1 MKNSQRVMV
10 KIIEEICSE
19 EGIQCEC
26 FSYDW
31 IFRLT
36 KNGKTAHI
44 FGYQFENNSA
54 TTQLICTDKCASS
67 EILSSRGIPTVEH
80 FFFISPDDLHY
91 IGLEGNWPRMLELLQ
106 KFGRLVCKPNEGTG
120 GIDVF
125 QVSSAAE
132 LELAVNSI
140 FAHSRSL
147 ALSPFYPI
155 DQEYRVILLNEEVK
169 LVFSKT
175 IQSIIGN
182 GRSSFRQLLLKQNP
196 SLLESVPTGEFSEDL
211 LNKIP
216 KPGEKIPLNWKHNL
230 GQGAQPEIITDALL
244 LPQLRDLALRAAKA
258 VNARFASVDIIHTGG
273 EYKVLE
279 INSGI
284 MMENFARLNLNN
296 YQKAKSIYKE
306 AICSLF
312 NDKNN

>member
-10 KIIEEICSE
+10 KIIEEICTE
-19 EGIQCEC
+19 EGIYCER

-54 TTQLICTDKCASS
+54 TAQLICTDKCASS
-67 EILSSRGIPTVEH
+67 EILRSKGIPAVEH

-91 IGLEGNWPRMLELLQ
+91 IGLEGNWPRMLDLL
-106 KFGRLVCKPNEGTG
+106 KEYGRLVCKPNEGTG

-125 QVSSAAE
+125 QVSSPSE
-132 LELAVNSI
+132 LELAVNAV

-155 DQEYRVILLNEEVK
+155 DQEYRVILLNDQIK

-175 IQSIIGN
+175 IQSLIGN
-182 GRSSFRQLLLKQNP
+182 GRYSFKQLLLEQNP
-196 SLLESVPTGEFSEDL
+196 ALLETIPTGEFSEDL
-211 LNKIP
+211 LNKVP
-216 KPGEKIPLNWKHNL
+216 KSGEKIPLNWKHNL
-230 GQGAQPEIITDALL
+230 GQGAQPELINEPVLVA
-244 LPQLRDLALRAAKA
+244 QLSALALHAAQA
-258 VNARFASVDIIHTGG
+258 VNVRFASVDIIRTGG
-273 EYKVLE
+273 EFKVLE

-284 MMENFARLNLNN
+284 MMESFARLNSHN
-296 YQKAKSIYKE
+296 YLVAKSIYQE
-306 AICSLF
+306 ALVALF
-312 NDKNN
+312 A

>member
-1 MKNSQRVMV
+1 MMV
-10 KIIEEICSE
+10 NIIEEICAE
-19 EGIQCEC
+19 QEIQCER

-36 KNGKTAHI
+36 KNERTAHI

-54 TTQLICTDKCASS
+54 TAQLICTDKCASS
-67 EILSSRGIPTVEH
+67 EILRSKGIPAVEH

-91 IGLEGNWPRMLELLQ
+91 IGLEGNWQRMLELL
-106 KFGRLVCKPNEGTG
+106 KKYGRLVCKPNEGTG

-125 QVSSAAE
+125 QVSSEVE
-132 LELAVNSI
+132 LELAVNSV

-155 DQEYRVILLNEEVK
+155 DHEYRVILLNDKVK

-175 IQSIIGN
+175 IQCLIGN
-182 GRSSFRQLLLKQNP
+182 GRSSFKQLLLEQNP
-196 SLLESVPTGEFSEDL
+196 TLLETIPTGEFNEDL

-216 KPGEKIPLNWKHNL
+216 KSGEKIPLNWKHNL
-230 GQGAQPEIITDALL
+230 GQGAQPEIITEPALITEL
-244 LPQLRDLALRAAKA
+244 SSLALRSAQA
-258 VNARFASVDIIHTGG
+258 VNVRFASVDIICTGG
-273 EYKVLE
+273 EFKVLE

-284 MMENFARLNLNN
+284 MMESFARMNSQN
-296 YQKAKSIYKE
+296 YQQAKSIYLE
-306 AICSLF
+306 ALKILLLL
-312 NDKNN
+312 

>member
-1 MKNSQRVMV
+1 MV
-10 KIIEEICSE
+10 KIIEEICLE
-19 EGIQCEC
+19 QGILCER

-54 TTQLICTDKCASS
+54 TAQLICTDKCASS
-67 EILSSRGIPTVEH
+67 EILRSKNIPVMEH

-91 IGLEGNWPRMLELLQ
+91 IGLEGNWPRMLELL
-106 KFGRLVCKPNEGTG
+106 KKYGKLVCKPNEGTG

-132 LELAVNSI
+132 LELAVNAV

-155 DQEYRVILLNEEVK
+155 EHEYRVILLNDEVK

-175 IQSIIGN
+175 IQSLIGN
-182 GRSSFRQLLLKQNP
+182 GKSSFRQLLLEQNP
-196 SLLESVPTGEFSEDL
+196 ELLETVPTGEFSEDL

-216 KPGEKIPLNWKHNL
+216 KSGEKIPLNWKHNL
-230 GQGAQPEIITDALL
+230 GQGAQPEVVSDPALL
-244 LPQLRDLALRAAKA
+244 SQLAELALQAAQA
-258 VNARFASVDIIHTGG
+258 VNVRFASVDIIRTGG
-273 EYKVLE
+273 KFMVLE

-284 MMENFARLNLNN
+284 MMESFAHMNAQN
-296 YQKAKSIYKE
+296 YQIAKSIYQQ
-306 AICSLF
+306 ALITLF
-312 NDKNN
+312 S

>member
-1 MKNSQRVMV
+1 MV
-10 KIIEEICSE
+10 NIIEEICIE
-19 EGIQCEC
+19 QGIACER

-54 TTQLICTDKCASS
+54 TAQLICTDKCASS
-67 EILSSRGIPTVEH
+67 EILHSKGIPAVEH

-91 IGLEGNWPRMLELLQ
+91 IGLEGNWPRMLDLL
-106 KFGRLVCKPNEGTG
+106 KKYGRLVCKPNEGTG

-132 LELAVNSI
+132 LELAVNTVFS
-140 FAHSRSL
+140 HSRSL

-155 DQEYRVILLNEEVK
+155 DQEYRVILLNDEVK

-175 IQSIIGN
+175 IQSLIGD
-182 GRSSFRQLLLKQNP
+182 GQSSFRQLLLQQNP
-196 SLLESVPTGEFSEDL
+196 ALLETVPTSEFGEDL
-211 LNKIP
+211 LNKIS
-216 KPGEKIPLNWKHNL
+216 KSGEKIPLNWKHNL
-230 GQGAQPEIITDALL
+230 GQGAQPEVITDSTLVG
-244 LPQLRDLALRAAKA
+244 QLSHLALQAARA
-258 VNARFASVDIIHTGG
+258 VGVRFASVDIIRTGG
-273 EYKVLE
+273 EFKVLE

-284 MMENFARLNLNN
+284 MMESFARMNLQN
-296 YQKAKSIYKE
+296 YQLAKSIYQE
-306 AICSLF
+306 ALDSLF
-312 NDKNN
+312 

>member
-10 KIIEEICSE
+10 NIIEEICNE
-19 EGIQCEC
+19 EKILCER

-54 TTQLICTDKCASS
+54 TAQLICTDKCASS
-67 EILSSRGIPTVEH
+67 EILRSKGIPCVEH
-80 FFFISPDDLHY
+80 YFFISPDDLHY
-91 IGLEGNWPRMLELLQ
+91 IGLEGNWPRMLELLN
-106 KFGRLVCKPNEGTG
+106 KYGKLVCKPNEGTG

-125 QVSSAAE
+125 QVSSAVE
-132 LELAVNSI
+132 LELAVNSV

-147 ALSPFYPI
+147 ALSPFLPI
-155 DQEYRVILLNEEVK
+155 EQEYRVILLNDQVK

-175 IQSIIGN
+175 IQSLIGD
-182 GRSSFRQLLLKQNP
+182 GRSSFKQLLLQQNP
-196 SLLESVPTGEFSEDL
+196 SLLETVPTGEFSEDL

-216 KPGEKIPLNWKHNL
+216 KSGEKIPLNWKHNL
-230 GQGAQPEIITDALL
+230 GQGAQPEIVADPSLVAQLSNLALL
-244 LPQLRDLALRAAKA
+244 AAEA
-258 VNARFASVDIIHTGG
+258 VSVRFASVDIIRTGG
-273 EYKVLE
+273 EFKVLE

-284 MMENFARLNLNN
+284 MMESFARMNLQN
-296 YQKAKSIYKE
+296 YQLAKSIYKE
-306 AICSLF
+306 ALTALF
-312 NDKNN
+312 A

>member
-19 EGIQCEC
+19 ENILCER

-36 KNGKTAHI
+36 RNGKIAHI

-54 TTQLICTDKCASS
+54 TAQLICTDKCASS
-67 EILSSRGIPTVEH
+67 EILRSKGIPCVEH
-80 FFFISPDDLHY
+80 YFFISPDDLHY
-91 IGLEGNWPRMLELLQ
+91 IGLEGNWPRMLDLL
-106 KFGRLVCKPNEGTG
+106 KKYGKLVCKPNEGTG

-125 QVSSAAE
+125 QVSSAVE
-132 LELAVNSI
+132 LELAVNSV

-147 ALSPFYPI
+147 ALSPFCPI
-155 DQEYRVILLNEEVK
+155 DQEYRVILLNDQVK

-175 IQSIIGN
+175 IQSLIGD
-182 GRSSFRQLLLKQNP
+182 GRSSFRQLLLQQNP
-196 SLLESVPTGEFSEDL
+196 SLLETVPTGEFSEDL

-216 KPGEKIPLNWKHNL
+216 RSGEKIPLNWKHNL
-230 GQGAQPEIITDALL
+230 GQGAQPEIISEPSLVA
-244 LPQLRDLALRAAKA
+244 QLSDLALRAAQA
-258 VNARFASVDIIHTGG
+258 VNVRFASVDIIRTGG
-273 EYKVLE
+273 EFRVLE

-284 MMENFARLNLNN
+284 MMESFARINADN
-296 YQKAKSIYKE
+296 YRLAKSIYKE
-306 AICSLF
+306 ALTALF
-312 NDKNN
+312 V

>member
-1 MKNSQRVMV
+1 MV
-10 KIIEEICSE
+10 NMIEEICAE
-19 EGIQCEC
+19 QGILCER

-54 TTQLICTDKCASS
+54 TAQLICTDKCASS
-67 EILSSRGIPTVEH
+67 EILRSKGIPAVEH

-91 IGLEGNWPRMLELLQ
+91 IGLEGNWSRMLELLN

-125 QVSSAAE
+125 QVSSAVE
-132 LELAVNSI
+132 LELAVNSV

-155 DQEYRVILLNEEVK
+155 DQEYRVILLNEQIK

-175 IQSIIGN
+175 IQFLIGN
-182 GRSSFRQLLLKQNP
+182 GRSSFKQLLLDQNP
-196 SLLESVPTGEFSEDL
+196 SLIETIPTGEFSEEM

-216 KPGEKIPLNWKHNL
+216 KSDEKIPLNWKHNL
-230 GQGAQPEIITDALL
+230 GQGAQPEIITDHSLVT
-244 LPQLRDLALRAAKA
+244 QLGSLALNAAQA
-258 VNARFASVDIIHTGG
+258 VNVRFASVDIIRTGG
-273 EYKVLE
+273 DFKVLE
-279 INSGI
+279 INSGV
-284 MMENFARLNLNN
+284 MMESFARMNAQN
-296 YQKAKSIYKE
+296 YTQAKSIYLE
-306 AICSLF
+306 ALAVLF
-312 NDKNN
+312 A

>member
-10 KIIEEICSE
+10 KIIEEICLEQS
-19 EGIQCEC
+19 IVCERY
-26 FSYDW
+26 SYDW

-36 KNGKTAHI
+36 KNGKTVYI

-54 TTQLICTDKCASS
+54 TAQLICTDKCASS
-67 EILSSRGIPTVEH
+67 EILRSKNIPVMEH

-91 IGLEGNWPRMLELLQ
+91 IGLEGNWPRMLELL
-106 KFGRLVCKPNEGTG
+106 KKYGKLVCKPNEGTG

-132 LELAVNSI
+132 LELAVNAV

-155 DQEYRVILLNEEVK
+155 DQEYRVILLNDQVK

-175 IQSIIGN
+175 IQSLIGN
-182 GRSSFRQLLLKQNP
+182 GKSSFRQLLLQQNP
-196 SLLESVPTGEFSEDL
+196 ASLETIPTSEFDEDL

-216 KPGEKIPLNWKHNL
+216 KSGEKIPLNWKHNL
-230 GQGAQPEIITDALL
+230 GQGAQPEVVTDPSLVT
-244 LPQLRDLALRAAKA
+244 QLSELALRA
-258 VNARFASVDIIHTGG
+258 VNAVGVRFASVDIIRTG
-273 EYKVLE
+273 EKFMVLE

-284 MMENFARLNLNN
+284 MMETFARINSQN
-296 YQKAKSIYKE
+296 YQIAKSIYQE
-306 AICSLF
+306 ALISILS
-312 NDKNN
+312 

>member
-10 KIIEEICSE
+10 KIIEEICTE
-19 EGIQCEC
+19 EGIDCER

-54 TTQLICTDKCASS
+54 TAQLICTDKCASS
-67 EILSSRGIPTVEH
+67 EILRSKGIPAVEH

-91 IGLEGNWPRMLELLQ
+91 IGLEGNWPRMLDLL
-106 KFGRLVCKPNEGTG
+106 KEYSRLVCKPNEGTG

-125 QVSSAAE
+125 QVSSPSE
-132 LELAVNSI
+132 LELAVNAV

-155 DQEYRVILLNEEVK
+155 DQEYRVILLNDQIK

-175 IQSIIGN
+175 IQSLIGN
-182 GRSSFRQLLLKQNP
+182 GRSSFKQLLLEQNP
-196 SLLESVPTGEFSEDL
+196 ALLETIPTGEFSEDL
-211 LNKIP
+211 LNKVP
-216 KPGEKIPLNWKHNL
+216 KSGEKIPLNWKHNL
-230 GQGAQPEIITDALL
+230 GQGAQPELINEPVLVA
-244 LPQLRDLALRAAKA
+244 QLSDLALHAAQA
-258 VNARFASVDIIHTGG
+258 VNVRFASVDIIRTRG
-273 EYKVLE
+273 EFKVLE

-284 MMENFARLNLNN
+284 MMESFARQNAHN
-296 YQKAKSIYKE
+296 YQVAKSIYQE
-306 AICSLF
+306 ALISLF
-312 NDKNN
+312 S

>member
-10 KIIEEICSE
+10 NIIEEICNE
-19 EGIQCEC
+19 EKILCER

-54 TTQLICTDKCASS
+54 TAQLICTDKCASS
-67 EILSSRGIPTVEH
+67 EILRSKGIPAVEH
-80 FFFISPDDLHY
+80 YFFISPDDLHY
-91 IGLEGNWPRMLELLQ
+91 IGLEGNWPRMLDLL
-106 KFGRLVCKPNEGTG
+106 KKYGKLVCKPNEGTG

-125 QVSSAAE
+125 QVSSAVE

-147 ALSPFYPI
+147 ALSPFLPI
-155 DQEYRVILLNEEVK
+155 EQEYRVILLNDQVK

-175 IQSIIGN
+175 IQSLIGD
-182 GRSSFRQLLLKQNP
+182 GRSSFKQLLLQQKP
-196 SLLESVPTGEFSEDL
+196 SLLETVPTGEFSEDL

-216 KPGEKIPLNWKHNL
+216 KSGEKIPLNWKHNL
-230 GQGAQPEIITDALL
+230 GQGAQPEIVADPSLVA
-244 LPQLRDLALRAAKA
+244 QLSDLALRAAEA
-258 VNARFASVDIIHTGG
+258 VSVRFASVDIIRTGG
-273 EYKVLE
+273 EFKVLE

-284 MMENFARLNLNN
+284 MMESFARMNLQN
-296 YQKAKSIYKE
+296 YQLAKSIYKE
-306 AICSLF
+306 ALTALF
-312 NDKNN
+312 A

>member
-10 KIIEEICSE
+10 KIIEEICLE
-19 EGIQCEC
+19 QGITCERY
-26 FSYDW
+26 SYDW

-36 KNGKTAHI
+36 KNGKTVHI

-54 TTQLICTDKCASS
+54 TAQLICTDKCASS
-67 EILSSRGIPTVEH
+67 EILRSKDIPVIEH

-91 IGLEGNWPRMLELLQ
+91 IGLEGNWPRMLDFL
-106 KFGRLVCKPNEGTG
+106 KKYGKLVCKPNEGTG

-132 LELAVNSI
+132 LELAVNAV

-155 DQEYRVILLNEEVK
+155 DQEYRVILLNDQVK

-175 IQSIIGN
+175 IQSLIGN
-182 GRSSFRQLLLKQNP
+182 GKSSFRQLLLQQNP
-196 SLLESVPTGEFSEDL
+196 ALLETIPTSEFDEEL

-216 KPGEKIPLNWKHNL
+216 KSGEKIPLNWKHNL
-230 GQGAQPEIITDALL
+230 GQGAQPEVVTDPALVT
-244 LPQLRDLALRAAKA
+244 QLSELALKA
-258 VNARFASVDIIHTGG
+258 VNAVGVRFASVDIIRTG
-273 EYKVLE
+273 EKFMVLE

-284 MMENFARLNLNN
+284 MMENFARINSHN
-296 YQKAKSIYKE
+296 YLIAKSIYQE
-306 AICSLF
+306 ALIYLLS
-312 NDKNN
+312 

>member
-1 MKNSQRVMV
+1 MNNSQRMMV
-10 KIIEEICSE
+10 NIIEEICSE
-19 EGIQCEC
+19 QGILCER

-54 TTQLICTDKCASS
+54 TAQLICTDKCASS
-67 EILSSRGIPTVEH
+67 EILRSKNIPVVEH

-91 IGLEGNWPRMLELLQ
+91 IGLECNWSRMLDLL
-106 KFGRLVCKPNEGTG
+106 KKYGRLVCKPNEGTG

-125 QVSSAAE
+125 QVSSAVE
-132 LELAVNSI
+132 LELAVNSV
-140 FAHSRSL
+140 FSHSRSL

-155 DQEYRVILLNEEVK
+155 DHEYRVILLNDQIK

-175 IQSIIGN
+175 IQSLIGN
-182 GRSSFRQLLLKQNP
+182 GRSSFRQLLLDQNP
-196 SLLESVPTGEFSEDL
+196 ALLETIPTGEFSEDL

-216 KPGEKIPLNWKHNL
+216 KSGEKIPLNWKHNL
-230 GQGAQPEIITDALL
+230 GQGAQPEVITDPLIVTPL
-244 LPQLRDLALRAAKA
+244 SSLAIKAAQA
-258 VNARFASVDIIHTGG
+258 VNVHFASVDIICTGG
-273 EYKVLE
+273 EFKVLE

-284 MMENFARLNLNN
+284 MMESFARMNSQN
-296 YQKAKSIYKE
+296 YQQAKSIYYE
-306 AICSLF
+306 ALKILL
-312 NDKNN
+312 KL

>member
-1 MKNSQRVMV
+1 MKNSQRTMV
-10 KIIEEICSE
+10 NMIEEICAE
-19 EGIQCEC
+19 QGILCER

-54 TTQLICTDKCASS
+54 TAQLICTDKCASS
-67 EILSSRGIPTVEH
+67 EILRSKGIPAVEH

-91 IGLEGNWPRMLELLQ
+91 IGLEGNWSRMLELLN

-125 QVSSAAE
+125 QVSSAVE
-132 LELAVNSI
+132 LELAVNSV

-155 DQEYRVILLNEEVK
+155 DQEYRVILLNEQIK

-175 IQSIIGN
+175 IQFLIGN
-182 GRSSFRQLLLKQNP
+182 GRSSFKQLLLDQNP
-196 SLLESVPTGEFSEDL
+196 SLIETIPTGEFSEEM

-216 KPGEKIPLNWKHNL
+216 KSDEKIPLNWKHNL
-230 GQGAQPEIITDALL
+230 GQGAQPEIITDHSLVT
-244 LPQLRDLALRAAKA
+244 QLGSLALNAAQA
-258 VNARFASVDIIHTGG
+258 VNVRFASVDIIRTGG
-273 EYKVLE
+273 DFKVLE
-279 INSGI
+279 INSGV
-284 MMENFARLNLNN
+284 MMESFARMNAQN
-296 YQKAKSIYKE
+296 YTQAKSIYLE
-306 AICSLF
+306 ALAVLF
-312 NDKNN
+312 A

>member
-10 KIIEEICSE
+10 DIIKEICNE
-19 EGIQCEC
+19 ENILCER

-54 TTQLICTDKCASS
+54 TAQLICTDKCASS
-67 EILSSRGIPTVEH
+67 EILRSKGIPSVEH
-80 FFFISPDDLHY
+80 YFFISPDDLHY
-91 IGLEGNWPRMLELLQ
+91 IGLEGNWPRMLELL
-106 KFGRLVCKPNEGTG
+106 KKYGKLVCKPNEGTG

-125 QVSSAAE
+125 QVSSAVE
-132 LELAVNSI
+132 LELAVNSV

-147 ALSPFYPI
+147 ALSPFLPI
-155 DQEYRVILLNEEVK
+155 DQEYRVILLNDQVK

-175 IQSIIGN
+175 IQSLIGD
-182 GRSSFRQLLLKQNP
+182 GRSSFRQLLLQQNP
-196 SLLESVPTGEFSEDL
+196 SLLETVPTGEFSEDL

-216 KPGEKIPLNWKHNL
+216 KSGEKIPLNWKHNL
-230 GQGAQPEIITDALL
+230 GQGAQPEIIADPSLVS
-244 LPQLRDLALRAAKA
+244 QLSDLALRAAEA
-258 VNARFASVDIIHTGG
+258 VNVRFASVDIIRTGG
-273 EYKVLE
+273 EFKVLE

-284 MMENFARLNLNN
+284 MMESFARINVHN
-296 YQKAKSIYKE
+296 YQLAKSIYKE
-306 AICSLF
+306 ALTSLF
-312 NDKNN
+312 A

>member
-1 MKNSQRVMV
+1 MV
-10 KIIEEICSE
+10 KIIEEICLE
-19 EGIQCEC
+19 QGILCER

-36 KNGKTAHI
+36 KNGKTVHI

-54 TTQLICTDKCASS
+54 TAQLICTDKCASS
-67 EILSSRGIPTVEH
+67 EILRSKNIPVMEH

-91 IGLEGNWPRMLELLQ
+91 IGLEGNWPRMLELLKQ
-106 KFGRLVCKPNEGTG
+106 YGKLVCKPNEGTG

-132 LELAVNSI
+132 LELAVNAV

-155 DQEYRVILLNEEVK
+155 EHEYRVILLNDDVK

-175 IQSIIGN
+175 IQSLIGN
-182 GRSSFRQLLLKQNP
+182 GKSSFRQLLLEQNP
-196 SLLESVPTGEFSEDL
+196 ELLETVPTGEFSEDL

-216 KPGEKIPLNWKHNL
+216 KSGEKIPLNWKHNL
-230 GQGAQPEIITDALL
+230 GQGAQPEVVSDPALL
-244 LPQLRDLALRAAKA
+244 AQLEALALQAAQA
-258 VNARFASVDIIHTGG
+258 VNVRFASVDIIRTGG
-273 EYKVLE
+273 KFMVLE

-284 MMENFARLNLNN
+284 MMESFARMNQQD
-296 YQKAKSIYKE
+296 YQIAKSIYQQ
-306 AICSLF
+306 ALVALF
-312 NDKNN
+312 S

>member
-10 KIIEEICSE
+10 KIIEEICIE
-19 EGIQCEC
+19 ESILCER

-36 KNGKTAHI
+36 KNGKTIQI

-54 TTQLICTDKCASS
+54 TSQLICTDKCASS
-67 EILSSRGIPTVEH
+67 EILRSKDIPAVEH

-91 IGLEGNWPRMLELLQ
+91 IGLEGNWPRMLELL
-106 KFGRLVCKPNEGTG
+106 KKYGHLVCKPNEGTG

-125 QVSSAAE
+125 QVSTAAE
-132 LELAVNSI
+132 LELAVNTV

-155 DQEYRVILLNEEVK
+155 DQEYRVILLNNEVK
-169 LVFSKT
+169 LAYAKT
-175 IQSIIGN
+175 IPSLSGD
-182 GRSSFRQLLLKQNP
+182 GKSSFKQLLLQQNP
-196 SLLESVPTGEFSEDL
+196 ALLETIPTGEFGEDL

-216 KPGEKIPLNWKHNL
+216 ANGEKIPLNWKHNL
-230 GQGAQPEIITDALL
+230 GQGAQPEIVSD
-244 LPQLRDLALRAAKA
+244 PQLMAQLSSLALQAAQV
-258 VNARFASVDIIHTGG
+258 VNVQFASVDIIRTMGRLM
-273 EYKVLE
+273 VLE

-284 MMENFARLNLNN
+284 MMESFARMNAQN
-296 YQKAKSIYKE
+296 YLLAKSIYQE
-306 AICSLF
+306 AIDSF
-312 NDKNN
+312 FS

>member
-10 KIIEEICSE
+10 NIIEEICNE
-19 EGIQCEC
+19 EKILCER

-54 TTQLICTDKCASS
+54 TAQLICTDKCASS
-67 EILSSRGIPTVEH
+67 EILRSKGIPAVEH
-80 FFFISPDDLHY
+80 YFFISPDDLHY
-91 IGLEGNWPRMLELLQ
+91 IGLEGNWPRMLDLL
-106 KFGRLVCKPNEGTG
+106 KKYGKLVCKPNEGTG

-125 QVSSAAE
+125 QVSSAVE
-132 LELAVNSI
+132 LELAVNSV

-147 ALSPFYPI
+147 ALSPFHPI
-155 DQEYRVILLNEEVK
+155 DQEYRVILLNNKVK

-175 IQSIIGN
+175 IQSLIGD
-182 GRSSFRQLLLKQNP
+182 GRSSFKQLLLQQKP
-196 SLLESVPTGEFSEDL
+196 SLLETVPTGEFSEDL

-216 KPGEKIPLNWKHNL
+216 KSGEKIPLNWKHNL
-230 GQGAQPEIITDALL
+230 GQGAQPEIVADPSLVA
-244 LPQLRDLALRAAKA
+244 QLSELALRAAEA
-258 VNARFASVDIIHTGG
+258 VSVRFASVDIIRTGG
-273 EYKVLE
+273 EFKVLE

-284 MMENFARLNLNN
+284 MMESFARMNLQN
-296 YQKAKSIYKE
+296 YQLAKSIYKE
-306 AICSLF
+306 ALTALF
-312 NDKNN
+312 A

>member
-10 KIIEEICSE
+10 AIIEEICFE
-19 EGIQCEC
+19 QGIVCER

-54 TTQLICTDKCASS
+54 TAQLICTDKCASS
-67 EILSSRGIPTVEH
+67 EILRSKDIPAVEH

-91 IGLEGNWPRMLELLQ
+91 IGLEGNWPRMLDLL
-106 KFGRLVCKPNEGTG
+106 KEYGRLVCKPNEGTG

-132 LELAVNSI
+132 LELAVNAV

-155 DQEYRVILLNEEVK
+155 DQEYRVILLNDQAK

-175 IQSIIGN
+175 IQFLIGD
-182 GRSSFRQLLLKQNP
+182 GKSSFRQLLLQQNP
-196 SLLESVPTGEFSEDL
+196 SLLETVPTSEFGEDL

-216 KPGEKIPLNWKHNL
+216 KSGEKIPLNWKHNL
-230 GQGAQPEIITDALL
+230 GQGAQPEVVSDPILVA
-244 LPQLRDLALRAAKA
+244 QLSNLALKAAQA
-258 VNARFASVDIIHTGG
+258 VNVRFASVDIIRAGG
-273 EYKVLE
+273 EFKVLE

-284 MMENFARLNLNN
+284 MMESFARMNSHN
-296 YQKAKSIYKE
+296 YQLAKSIYKQALIE
-306 AICSLF
+306 MLA
-312 NDKNN
+312 